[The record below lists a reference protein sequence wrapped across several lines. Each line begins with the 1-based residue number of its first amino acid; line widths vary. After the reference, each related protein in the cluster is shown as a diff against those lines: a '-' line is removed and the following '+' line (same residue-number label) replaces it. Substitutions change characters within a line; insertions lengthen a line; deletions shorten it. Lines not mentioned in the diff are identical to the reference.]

1 MPRCCMDA
9 WAVVMSDQAIK
20 QATHARTIE
29 LSSGTLDP
37 VTVVTVLSSTI
48 TSASPGH
55 RIGLERL
62 LQEIP
67 IWRDGG
73 CVVRQFGHG
82 DGRDKGQSR
91 DQTLHSSRARGYGV
105 GVLECGVVGHRS
117 ISVEPNTNQQD

>member
-1 MPRCCMDA
+1 MDA

-62 LQEIP
+62 LQEYRSGGMAVVLYGNLVMAMEGTRDRVETRLSIP
-67 IWRDGG
+67 RVHAVMGLA
-73 CVVRQFGHG
+73 
-82 DGRDKGQSR
+82 S
-91 DQTLHSSRARGYGV
+91 
-105 GVLECGVVGHRS
+105 
-117 ISVEPNTNQQD
+117 